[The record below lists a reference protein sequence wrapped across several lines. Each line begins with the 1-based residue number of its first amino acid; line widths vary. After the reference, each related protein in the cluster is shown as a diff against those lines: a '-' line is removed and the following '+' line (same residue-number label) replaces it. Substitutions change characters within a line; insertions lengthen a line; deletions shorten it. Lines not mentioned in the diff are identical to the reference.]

1 VRFRDLAAAVDAVRA
16 RTAGPDR
23 DPDLTAVVHATGDV
37 RPGALFCC
45 VRGSRADGHD
55 LAPGALAGGAA
66 ALVVDHPLALDAP
79 QLVVA
84 DVRAALG
91 PVAAAFWGHPSRD
104 LDVVGVTGTAGKT
117 TTTHLAAAVLSAA
130 GRPCGVVGTL
140 SGARTTPEA
149 PELQALLADH
159 RRRGDAAVAMEVSS
173 HGLDQHRVDAV
184 RFAVAVFTNLSSE
197 HLDYHGTMEDYFAAK
212 SRLFTSEFTDRAVVC
227 VDDGWGRRLLDA
239 LARRG
244 ELELHP
250 YGLADA
256 ADVELAP
263 GGARFRWRGQDVA
276 LRLTGR
282 FNVANA
288 LGAATA
294 ALAVGLDPATIARGL
309 AAAPPVPGR
318 FEPVEAGQPFTVLVD
333 YSHKP
338 DALEQALR
346 SARELVA
353 AGGRLAVVFGAGGD
367 RDAAKRPL
375 MGEVAARLADRVVIT
390 SDNPRSEDPLAI
402 IAAIEAGV
410 PPGSSVAIEPDRRRA
425 IEAAVAAAGAG
436 DVVLIAGKGH
446 ETTQT
451 AGDRTVPFDDRV
463 EARAALA
470 HAPAAKGNR

>member
-55 LAPGALAGGAA
+55 LAPGALAAGAA

-79 QLVVA
+79 QLIVA

-117 TTTHLAAAVLSAA
+117 TTTHLTAAVLSAA
-130 GRPCGVVGTL
+130 GQPCGVVGTL

-173 HGLDQHRVDAV
+173 HGLDQHRVDAI
-184 RFAVAVFTNLSSE
+184 RFAVAVFTNLSPE
-197 HLDYHGTMEDYFAAK
+197 HLDYHGTMADYFAAK
-212 SRLFTSEFTDRAVVC
+212 SRLFASEFTHRAVVC
-227 VDDGWGRRLLDA
+227 VDDDWGRRLLDA

-294 ALAVGLDPATIARGL
+294 ALALGLDPATIARGL

-410 PPGSSVAIEPDRRRA
+410 PPGSSVVIEPDRRRA